1 MQALRRMA
9 QDYLAIPATSA
20 SSERVFSL
28 GRNLISWKWHRLA
41 SQRTR
46 SVMILRS
53 WYSSHPGQRIGEGR
67 RPRGVAPPKFA
78 IEGVGA
84 EEDDEEEEEGVEA
97 DDRAGGEDAVV
108 GSSKVPPSSEA
119 GRVYLSDWVI
129 NPQALLYQQFQA
141 ALLLL
146 AILIGIIEPFNVAFL
161 HTDNVLT
168 PVNAFIYCTDTRP
181 FDAAHPQHMK
191 CVHSCQRLYLFPP
204 FAPPHPMPQQVFVSR
219 GTCSSLRLNARRT
232 SSHVPRPA
240 SPQVFLSDVLLSF
253 FVPEFRMG
261 EWKTSLASIAVE

>member
-1 MQALRRMA
+1 
-9 QDYLAIPATSA
+9 
-20 SSERVFSL
+20 
-28 GRNLISWKWHRLA
+28 
-41 SQRTR
+41 
-46 SVMILRS
+46 MILRS

-97 DDRAGGEDAVV
+97 DDRAGGEDAV
-108 GSSKVPPSSEA
+108 
-119 GRVYLSDWVI
+119 
-129 NPQALLYQQFQA
+129 QFQA

-168 PVNAFIYCTDTRP
+168 PVNAFIYCTDT
-181 FDAAHPQHMK
+181 
-191 CVHSCQRLYLFPP
+191 
-204 FAPPHPMPQQVFVSR
+204 VFVSR